1 MKTTKFEHACLILD
15 NGTSRLVVDPGSFT
29 NLPEDLTGISCVV
42 VTEEHV
48 DHFNLENIQKILA
61 QSPDAKVLS
70 TAAVADQLK
79 KAGVTCE
86 AISGEKQTEV
96 GGFKLT
102 FKEGDHAVVYG
113 KSPCRVL
120 TLKVDD
126 FLYYPSD
133 SFIPT
138 DDTVQVLALPT
149 CGPWH
154 KISESVDFANKIN
167 SKQILVTHNG
177 LYNETGNTVANSF
190 TSNNLADKEREYI
203 FLEVGE
209 SKEFSA

>member
-1 MKTTKFEHACLILD
+1 MKVTKFEHACLILD

-29 NLPEDLTGISCVV
+29 ELPKNLSNVSCIV

-48 DHFNLENIQKILA
+48 DHFNLENIQNILS
-61 QSPDAKVLS
+61 QSPDVQIIS
-70 TAAVADQLK
+70 TEVVAGQLK
-79 KAGVTCE
+79 EAGYNCVAVKGNKE
-86 AISGEKQTEV
+86 LNV
-96 GGFKLT
+96 GGFALT
-102 FKEGDHAVVYG
+102 LNEGDHAVVYG

-120 TLKVDD
+120 TVVIDD

-138 DDTVQVLALPT
+138 DTKVQVLALPT

-154 KISESVDFANKIN
+154 KISESVDFANRVS

-177 LYNETGNTVANSF
+177 LYNETGNKVTNGF
-190 TSNNLADKEREYI
+190 TSNNIADKNREYI
-203 FLEVGE
+203 FLNVGE
-209 SKEFSA
+209 SRDF